1 MKSLH
6 LSAELRLM
14 IQMVQQE
21 MLGRELDF
29 SKEEIDWDKF
39 KKACAYH
46 GMRHMAFSANQK
58 QAILP
63 ENLRNQY
70 RKFAQQRAKCNLDNV
85 VEIKRLCSLFE
96 KEGLSPVLLK
106 GVLYTQLLYQNRL
119 LRESTDIDFLFKKD
133 ESLKG
138 MMILLE
144 QGFTCRD
151 FGVMDS
157 SIDLQHDLNQMVFV
171 GHIQELHFDKKPF
184 NFDFHWELYNQFFY
198 YQFDVKF
205 LFEDKKEMNFYGQ
218 NILITNPISLF
229 WSLVFHHGGKEFWL
243 KFKDLVDL
251 LAFMETYK
259 NQFDWELIIR
269 QSKEFKI
276 WTVVK
281 NGFWILQ
288 EVFDYELPSQL
299 KQELIAYQPKK
310 IQWIFHFWEK
320 SDYWNKLIP
329 RLNYEKIL
337 HVSQDEG
344 YTFWSYLQKLYQA
357 YILPNPFER
366 KRLFNFPPGWGVLN
380 FVDKVLSYVV
390 YQLRGKTN

>member
-29 SKEEIDWDKF
+29 PKEEIDWDKF

-63 ENLRNQY
+63 EDLKIKY
-70 RKFAQQRAKCNLDNV
+70 KKFSQKGAKSNFDNV
-85 VEIKRLCSLFE
+85 IEIKRLYTLFE

-106 GVLYTQLLYQNRL
+106 GALYTQLLYQNRL
-119 LRESTDIDFLFKKD
+119 LRESSDIDFLFKKE
-133 ESLKG
+133 ESLQG
-138 MMILLE
+138 MQLLLGE
-144 QGFTCRD
+144 NYTCRD
-151 FGVMDS
+151 FGVLCHS
-157 SIDLQHDLNQMVFV
+157 KDLNNDLLSLIYDTQF
-171 GHIQELHFDKKPF
+171 QELHFDKKPF
-184 NFDFHWELYNQFFY
+184 NVDFHWELCHQFLN
-198 YQFDVKF
+198 YQVD
-205 LFEDKKEMNFYGQ
+205 LGLYFEKQTSIDFYGKK
-218 NILITNPISLF
+218 LKVTNSAAIF
-229 WSLVFHHGGKEFWL
+229 WSLVLHHGGKELWL

-251 LAFMETYK
+251 MAFMETYK
-259 NQFDWELIIR
+259 NQVDWELIIL
-269 QSKEFKI
+269 QAKEFKI

-310 IQWIFHFWEK
+310 IQWIFHFWKK

-380 FVDKVLSYVV
+380 FIDKVLSYVV